1 MRKLVLVSAVL
12 VMLMGTT
19 ALSVAADDDIPPHGH
34 MLILGIEFGDDG
46 SITYRK
52 CVDLANNQA
61 LKLNAHHDHVHV
73 GTAGDALRNAGH
85 YPVPTSPLSPIDN
98 CAHLAEIFGPPTK

>member
-12 VMLMGTT
+12 VMLMGVT
-19 ALSVAADDDIPPHGH
+19 AVTATADEHFPPHGH
-34 MLILGIEFGDDG
+34 MLVLGIEFGEDEDDV
-46 SITYRK
+46 TYRK

-85 YPVPTSPLSPIDN
+85 YPVPTSPLSLN
-98 CAHLAEIFGPPTK
+98 